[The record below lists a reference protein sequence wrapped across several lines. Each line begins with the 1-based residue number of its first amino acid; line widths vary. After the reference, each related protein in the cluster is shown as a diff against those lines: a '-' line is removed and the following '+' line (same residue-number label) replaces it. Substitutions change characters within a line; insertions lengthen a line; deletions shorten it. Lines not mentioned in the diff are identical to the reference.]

1 MGDTEMLIVYRIFWI
16 VGLIAL
22 VAEMVIL
29 ANPRQVAP
37 QKASDWE
44 IREQGQFRVRA
55 PKRFRVER
63 DPLEI
68 LRLSEPSDE
77 VQFLDIVTLSRGK
90 RTGMQIVIAA
100 PKQTPPPPQ
109 LEQLQGAPS
118 FNLSQFMRR
127 THDMYL
133 AAMRED
139 WGNADFSETKRTTVR
154 VRGVQGIRSDYEYII
169 PHPVPFLSMP
179 VRGYLITLPLSP
191 TEVIHFNAYCPP
203 NSFGD
208 YERVYDQIIAT
219 VEVRQASQNPFGGWL
234 R

>member
-1 MGDTEMLIVYRIFWI
+1 MLIVYRIFLI

-44 IREQGQFRVRA
+44 IREQGRFRVRA
-55 PKRFRVER
+55 PKRFRLER
-63 DPLEI
+63 DPLQI
-68 LRLSEPSDE
+68 LQLSAPDDE
-77 VQFLDIVTLSRGK
+77 VRFLDIVTLSRGQ

-100 PKQTPPPPQ
+100 PKQTPPPQ
-109 LEQLQGAPS
+109 LGQMQGAPR
-118 FNLSQFMRR
+118 FNISQFMRR

-139 WGNADFSETKRTTVR
+139 WGNVDFSETKRSTVR
-154 VRGVQGIRSDYEYII
+154 IRGVQGIRSDYTYTI
-169 PHPVPFLSMP
+169 PHPIPFLSMP
-179 VRGYLITLPLSP
+179 VRGYLTTLPLSP

-208 YERVYDQIIAT
+208 YEKIYDQIIAT
-219 VEVRQASQNPFGGWL
+219 IEVRHESQNPFGGWL

>member
-1 MGDTEMLIVYRIFWI
+1 MLIVYRIFWI

-37 QKASDWE
+37 QRASDWE
-44 IREQGQFRVRA
+44 IREQGRFRVRA

-63 DPLEI
+63 DPWAGWQ
-68 LRLSEPSDE
+68 LSAIGDE
-77 VQFLDIVTLSRGK
+77 VQVSGHRDAVARGAH
-90 RTGMQIVIAA
+90 GMQIVIAA

-109 LEQLQGAPS
+109 LGQLQGAPQ

-139 WGNADFSETKRTTVR
+139 WGNANFSETKRATVR
-154 VRGVQGIRSDYEYII
+154 IRGVQGIRSDYEYII
-169 PHPVPFLSMP
+169 PHPVSFLSMP

-208 YERVYDQIIAT
+208 YEKVFDQIIAT
-219 VEVRQASQNPFGGWL
+219 TEVRQASQSPFGGWL

>member
-1 MGDTEMLIVYRIFWI
+1 MLIVYRIFWI

-37 QKASDWE
+37 QRASDWE
-44 IREQGQFRVRA
+44 IREQGRFRVRA

-63 DPLEI
+63 G
-68 LRLSEPSDE
+68 LSLLMSLPDFGEDVE
-77 VQFLDIVTLSRGK
+77 VVDAFVLQRGQ
-90 RTGMQIVIAA
+90 RTGMQIVITA
-100 PKQTPPPPQ
+100 PKQAPLLPQ
-109 LEQLQGAPS
+109 LGQLQGAPS
-118 FNLSQFMRR
+118 FNISQFMRR
-127 THDMYL
+127 AHDRFL
-133 AAMRED
+133 AILRED
-139 WGNADFSETKRTTVR
+139 FRHADFSETKRTTVR
-154 VRGVQGIRSDYEYII
+154 IRGVQGIRSDYKYKI

-179 VRGYLITLPLSP
+179 VQGYLITLPLSP

>member
-1 MGDTEMLIVYRIFWI
+1 MLIVYRIFWI

-37 QKASDWE
+37 QRASDWE
-44 IREQGQFRVRA
+44 IREQGRFRVRA
-55 PKRFRVER
+55 PKRLRSER
-63 DPLEI
+63 SLLLLLDL
-68 LRLSEPSDE
+68 PSLGDE
-77 VQFLDIVTLSRGK
+77 VAVVDAFALQHGK

-109 LEQLQGAPS
+109 LGQLQGAPQ

-139 WGNADFSETKRTTVR
+139 WGNANFSETKRATVR
-154 VRGVQGIRSDYEYII
+154 IRGVQGIRSDYEYII
-169 PHPVPFLSMP
+169 PHPVSFLSMP

-208 YERVYDQIIAT
+208 YEKVFDQIIAT
-219 VEVRQASQNPFGGWL
+219 TEVRQASQNPFGGWL

>member
-1 MGDTEMLIVYRIFWI
+1 MLIVYRIFWI

-37 QKASDWE
+37 QRASDWE
-44 IREQGQFRVRA
+44 IREQGLFRVRA

-63 DPLEI
+63 DPWQAWQ
-68 LRLSEPSDE
+68 LSAIGDE
-77 VQFLDIVTLSRGK
+77 VRFLDIVTLSRGE

-100 PKQTPPPPQ
+100 PKQAPPPPQ
-109 LEQLQGAPS
+109 LGQLQGAPQ

-139 WGNADFSETKRTTVR
+139 WGTRTSR
-154 VRGVQGIRSDYEYII
+154 RRS
-169 PHPVPFLSMP
+169 VPPCAS
-179 VRGYLITLPLSP
+179 VACRASAATTNTSSRTLCR
-191 TEVIHFNAYCPP
+191 F
-203 NSFGD
+203 
-208 YERVYDQIIAT
+208 
-219 VEVRQASQNPFGGWL
+219 
-234 R
+234 

>member
-1 MGDTEMLIVYRIFWI
+1 MLIVYRIFWI

-44 IREQGQFRVRA
+44 IREQGRFRVRA
-55 PKRFRVER
+55 PKQ
-63 DPLEI
+63 
-68 LRLSEPSDE
+68 LRLERSLWVLMDLPSLGDE
-77 VQFLDIVTLSRGK
+77 IQLVDAMALQRGQ

-100 PKQTPPPPQ
+100 PKQTPPPPLGQ
-109 LEQLQGAPS
+109 MQGAPQ

-127 THDMYL
+127 AHDRFL
-133 AAMRED
+133 AATRED
-139 WGNADFSETKRTTVR
+139 WGYVNFSETKRSTVR
-154 VRGVQGIRSDYEYII
+154 IRGVQGIRSDYTYTIS
-169 PHPVPFLSMP
+169 HPVPFLSMP

-208 YERVYDQIIAT
+208 YEKVYNQIIAT
-219 VEVRQASQNPFGGWL
+219 IEVRQEAQNPFGGWL

>member
-1 MGDTEMLIVYRIFWI
+1 MLIVYRIFWI

-37 QKASDWE
+37 QRASDWE
-44 IREQGQFRVRA
+44 IREQGLFRVRV

-63 DPLEI
+63 DP
-68 LRLSEPSDE
+68 RQAWQLSAIGDE
-77 VQFLDIVTLSRGK
+77 VRFLDIVTLSRGE

-100 PKQTPPPPQ
+100 PKQAPPPPQ
-109 LEQLQGAPS
+109 LGQLQGAPQ

-139 WGNADFSETKRTTVR
+139 WGNANFSETKRATVR
-154 VRGVQGIRSDYEYII
+154 IRGVQGIRSDYEYII
-169 PHPVPFLSMP
+169 PHPVSFLSMP

-191 TEVIHFNAYCPP
+191 TEVIQFNAYCPP

-208 YERVYDQIIAT
+208 YEKVFDQIIAT
-219 VEVRQASQNPFGGWL
+219 TEVRQGAQNPFGGWL

>member
-1 MGDTEMLIVYRIFWI
+1 
-16 VGLIAL
+16 
-22 VAEMVIL
+22 
-29 ANPRQVAP
+29 
-37 QKASDWE
+37 
-44 IREQGQFRVRA
+44 
-55 PKRFRVER
+55 
-63 DPLEI
+63 
-68 LRLSEPSDE
+68 
-77 VQFLDIVTLSRGK
+77 
-90 RTGMQIVIAA
+90 
-100 PKQTPPPPQ
+100 
-109 LEQLQGAPS
+109 
-118 FNLSQFMRR
+118 MRR

-154 VRGVQGIRSDYEYII
+154 IRGVQGIRSDYEYKI

-208 YERVYDQIIAT
+208 YERVYDQVIAT
-219 VEVRQASQNPFGGWL
+219 IEVRQASQNPFGGWL